1 MPESRY
7 PRRAACLR
15 IGGYIAL
22 AVVLTS
28 CTPVQTRFDVLSFK
42 NPTGQELYSE
52 SFPDGHYAI
61 AANRNHVF
69 TFQIAPREVLGSPD
83 LSKPADANFCQYVRV
98 ELFWKPRPGTTYAE
112 SSQTNA
118 NITYCLISGK
128 DSITYEGAGFAYM
141 SKSWDG
147 KGVTGQIES
156 ATLVPTHVMGE
167 PTDLF
172 GPCHLKGSFAA
183 RENKLAVTTIEK
195 KISRCRAT
203 STPRLASP

>member
-1 MPESRY
+1 MPE
-7 PRRAACLR
+7 LR
-15 IGGYIAL
+15 ITANTMWFRLGASIAL
-22 AVVLTS
+22 VSTFAGCAPVL
-28 CTPVQTRFDVLSFK
+28 TRFDVLSFK

-69 TFQIAPREVLGSPD
+69 TFQIAPREVLGSSD
-83 LSKPADANFCQYVRV
+83 LSKPADAEFYQFVRV
-98 ELFWKPRPGTTYAE
+98 EIFWKPRPGTTYAD

-118 NITYCLISGK
+118 NITYCLINGR

-147 KGVTGQIES
+147 KAYTGQIES

-172 GPCHLKGSFAA
+172 GPCHLKGTFTA
-183 RENKLAVTTIEK
+183 REDKLAVSTIEQ
-195 KISRCRAT
+195 KISRCRTTTAA
-203 STPRLASP
+203 RLANP